1 MLLNNLSYGESHT
14 VASNYINV
22 NVKNLIHHSF
32 NVTLHFFHLAT
43 SRHKVAKVHLDKAPA
58 LFSPEYKPETGF
70 AVETIT
76 IVLLMLLAVVV
87 SDSIVR
93 VLPLPVPLPL
103 VQIGLGAAIAS
114 VAKVRVELD
123 PDIFFLLFLPPLLF
137 LDGWRIPKEGLFRD
151 KGIILEMALGLVIFT
166 VLGVGFLVHWMI
178 PSVPLP
184 VAFALAAIVSPTDPI
199 AVSAIAARVP
209 IPSRMM
215 HILEGESLLNDASG
229 LVCMR
234 FAVAA
239 MLTGTF
245 SFSAAFFT
253 FLWLAFAGIAIGIG
267 VTIGVTRG
275 KAFLTR
281 RLGEES
287 GSQILIS
294 LLIPFGAYL
303 LAEHVHASGILAAVA
318 AGITMS
324 YAESSS
330 QSLAVTRVR
339 RTAVWDT
346 AQFAANGAIFVLL
359 GEQLPSIFW
368 GAVKNVHANGYS
380 YWWLPVYVGV
390 IFAALVGLRFLWVW
404 ASWRYALSRRSDGQQ
419 TVVRPSWQLVATMSF
434 AGVRG
439 AITLAGILTLPL
451 FLNDGS
457 LFPARDLVIFLAAG
471 VIILSLVAASIC
483 LPKLLKNIDLPA
495 EDSHQKEEDY
505 ARIAAAEAA
514 IMAIEKAQ
522 HDLAAG
528 RADADIFTDVATRIM
543 ELYRKRI
550 DGRMHLG
557 EERELTALS
566 EEIEKRLR
574 ITALKAERQEIYR
587 LVRARRL
594 ESTIAS
600 KMVRDIDMMEAR
612 YG

>member
-1 MLLNNLSYGESHT
+1 
-14 VASNYINV
+14 
-22 NVKNLIHHSF
+22 
-32 NVTLHFFHLAT
+32 
-43 SRHKVAKVHLDKAPA
+43 
-58 LFSPEYKPETGF
+58 
-70 AVETIT
+70 
-76 IVLLMLLAVVV
+76 MLLAVVV
-87 SDSIVR
+87 SDSITR
-93 VLPLPVPLPL
+93 MLPLPVPLPL

-114 VAKVRVELD
+114 VTTIRVELD

-166 VLGVGFLVHWMI
+166 VIGVGFLVHWMI
-178 PSVPLP
+178 PGVPLP

-199 AVSAIAARVP
+199 AVSSIAARVP

-239 MLTGTF
+239 MLTG
-245 SFSAAFFT
+245 SFSLSEAFLT
-253 FLWLAFAGIAIGIG
+253 FLWLAFAGIAIGVG
-267 VTIGVTRG
+267 VTVGVTRG

-281 RLGEES
+281 HLGEES

-324 YAESSS
+324 YAETTG
-330 QSLAVTRVR
+330 QSLALTRVR

-359 GEQLPSIFW
+359 GEQLPGIFS
-368 GAVKNVHANGYS
+368 GAVENVQAGS
-380 YWWLPVYVGV
+380 ASPLWLGVYVVV
-390 IFAALVGLRFLWVW
+390 IYAALAALRFLWVW
-404 ASWRYALSRRSDGQQ
+404 ASWRIALARPASGKQS
-419 TVVRPSWQLVATMSF
+419 VVRPSWQLVATMSF

-451 FLNDGS
+451 FLTDGS

-471 VIILSLVAASIC
+471 VIILSLIMASIC
-483 LPKLLKNIDLPA
+483 LPRLLRNMDLPA
-495 EDSHQKEEDY
+495 EDSHQREEDY

-514 IMAIEKAQ
+514 IMAVERAQ
-522 HDLAAG
+522 HELAAG
-528 RADADIFTDVATRIM
+528 RADADVYVDVATRIM

-557 EERELTALS
+557 EEREQTARS
-566 EEIEKRLR
+566 EEIERLLR

-594 ESTIAS
+594 ESSMATR
-600 KMVRDIDMMEAR
+600 MVRDIDLLEAR